1 MIRILVVGGIKESFY
16 KEAFA
21 EYKKRLSRYDCIEVA
36 EVKDEKTPDK
46 ASDSVNYKI
55 LLTEG
60 QRLLEKIKDNDF
72 VVALAIKGRR
82 LDSNS
87 FAYNLD
93 KWRSS
98 LRGRLCFVIG
108 GSLGLSEEVL
118 KRADYKLSFSEM
130 TFPHQLMRVILAE
143 QIYRAFRIINNEP
156 YHK

>member
-1 MIRILVVGGIKESFY
+1 M
-16 KEAFA
+16 
-21 EYKKRLSRYDCIEVA
+21 
-36 EVKDEKTPDK
+36 
-46 ASDSVNYKI
+46 NYKI